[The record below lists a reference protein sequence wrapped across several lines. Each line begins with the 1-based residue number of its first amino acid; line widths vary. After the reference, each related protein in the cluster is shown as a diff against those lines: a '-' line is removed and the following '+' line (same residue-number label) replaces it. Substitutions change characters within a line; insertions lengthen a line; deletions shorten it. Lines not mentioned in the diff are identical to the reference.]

1 MKISQDTA
9 ADILKTFIQEDRTE
23 IRLIRDKIQNV
34 TATLVLASFAIT
46 SFLIQDQDQDQGQGQ
61 GQTKSIVAYSWAV
74 DALLILT
81 IAVHYLRIR
90 IDLLKLRKALKARQ
104 NILIGIINS
113 EQQHINPFPNAQN
126 IEPDIHDR
134 DLHWYVGLAIAL
146 ILIKSLVIKYAV
158 FT

>member
-34 TATLVLASFAIT
+34 TATLVLTSFAIT
-46 SFLIQDQDQDQGQGQ
+46 SFLIQDQDQDQ